1 MENRK
6 LARHV
11 TVAGKTYGPGDDVP
25 AEIAEQIRN
34 PKAWIADADEVA
46 DPYEGKTGGTASG
59 HKLAGTVT
67 VAGKSYGPRDF
78 VPDEVAAQIRN
89 PKAWADGKVPTASK
103 PEPER
108 EREPVREPGVEAGT
122 GAAEGAAPK
131 KATAAPRRS

>member
-1 MENRK
+1 MGNRK
-6 LARHV
+6 LARYV

-34 PKAWIADADEVA
+34 PKAWVPTDEDVA

-89 PKAWADGKVPTASK
+89 PKAWADGKVPPASK
-103 PEPER
+103 PTAEPEPER
-108 EREPVREPGVEAGT
+108 EREL
-122 GAAEGAAPK
+122 GADAEGR
-131 KATAAPRRS
+131 APRKNTAGPRRA

>member
-1 MENRK
+1 MANKK

-34 PKAWIADADEVA
+34 PKAWLPTDEDVV
-46 DPYEGKTGGTASG
+46 DPYEGKTGGTTSG

-78 VPDEVAAQIRN
+78 VPDDVAAQIRN
-89 PKAWADGKVPTASK
+89 PKAWAGGKVPAASK

-108 EREPVREPGVEAGT
+108 EPERGVEAGT

-131 KATAAPRRS
+131 KATAVPRRS

>member
-1 MENRK
+1 MTDRK

-34 PKAWIADADEVA
+34 PKAWIPTDEDAA
-46 DPYEGKTGGTASG
+46 DPYEGKTGGTAAG

-89 PKAWADGKVPTASK
+89 PKAWAGGKVPPASK
-103 PEPER
+103 PAAEAAAEPEH
-108 EREPVREPGVEAGT
+108 EPEPGADT
-122 GAAEGAAPK
+122 EGKAPR
-131 KATAAPRRS
+131 KATTVPRRA